1 MGSRLDP
8 DRPRPVPDMASD
20 AERRRQL
27 TIRRIDAALARIEAG
42 EYGYCA
48 ICGEQIAAGRLDR
61 EPTTSVCADCARPGG
76 PT

>member
-1 MGSRLDP
+1 MGSEFDP
-8 DRPRPVPDMASD
+8 GSSRIASEV
-20 AERRRQL
+20 AAEERRRRSKL
-27 TIRRIDAALARIEAG
+27 RRIDAALARLEAG
-42 EYGYCA
+42 EYGYCL